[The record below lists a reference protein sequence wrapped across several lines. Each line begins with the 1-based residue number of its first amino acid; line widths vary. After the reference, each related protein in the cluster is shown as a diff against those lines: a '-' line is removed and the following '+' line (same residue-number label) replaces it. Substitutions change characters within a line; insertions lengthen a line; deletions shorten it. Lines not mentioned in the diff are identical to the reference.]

1 MSEDMTGCSTTRLPD
16 RNRFGDHLHDPA
28 RCRRGTPSPLSIAT
42 PCHATARRE
51 YSQDMTHQQN
61 PRTSAL
67 RALFDDYKAG
77 KVTRRQ
83 FTERAALSAL
93 GVGGAAFLANAGA
106 ASAKPLGGFA
116 FAAQDATPA
125 AGASGR
131 PEVGTENQ
139 TRGEG
144 GDVRLIQWQA
154 PSLLSPLVAVGVKDF
169 LASCI
174 VVEPLMHYLPDATLT
189 PNLVKEV
196 PSVEN
201 GLLAED
207 LTSVTYNLLEGVT
220 WSDGEPFTA
229 DDVVFTWQ
237 WVMDKD
243 NASVNYGS
251 FEPIENIE
259 AVDDVTVTVTFSS
272 PNPNWF
278 EAHAGT
284 STGYVYPKHILEGGG
299 QEANDAYA
307 LNPIG
312 TGPYVVESFSPN
324 DSVTYV
330 PNENYREPN
339 KPFFGRVLLKGG
351 GDAASAARAVIQT
364 GEYDFAWNLQVEP
377 AIINDMMA
385 GDNTTGIAKVT
396 PGANVER
403 INFNFSDPNTEVDG
417 QRSEINTPHP
427 FLTDDAVRQAI
438 CSAVNREQIANEF
451 YGEGNPAAKN
461 ILSGIPALESPN
473 TDFTYDADAANQMLE
488 DAGWTGD
495 GTRAKDGVELKVVY
509 ATSVNQVR
517 QKTQAVVKSN
527 LEDIGIAVQLEQ
539 IDAGIYFDSA
549 AGNEQNISHFYWDFD
564 MYQSVPTNPT
574 PISYME
580 GWYAGEDNFNVAQ
593 KSNEWQGQ
601 NYSRWVNKDF
611 DALLDASRTEP
622 DPEKLADLFIQMNDM
637 LINNNVILPLVVV
650 GSRTGIGNRLN
661 EENLALGAFS
671 YNYWNIANWNLAEG
685 AEPV

>member
-1 MSEDMTGCSTTRLPD
+1 MV
-16 RNRFGDHLHDPA
+16 PA
-28 RCRRGTPSPLSIAT
+28 RDSATVLASATPST
-42 PCHATARRE
+42 ATARTKEHR
-51 YSQDMTHQQN
+51 QNMTDKQT
-61 PRTSAL
+61 PRNSAL

-77 KVTRRQ
+77 RVTRRQ
-83 FTERAALSAL
+83 FTERAAMSAL
-93 GVGGAAFLANAGA
+93 GIGGAAFLANAGG

-116 FAAQDATPA
+116 FAQNATPA
-125 AGASGR
+125 AGGGR

-139 TRGEG
+139 ERGSG
-144 GDVRLIQWQA
+144 GDLRLIQWQA
-154 PSLLSPLVAVGVKDF
+154 PSLLSPHVAVGVKDF
-169 LASCI
+169 LAACI

-237 WVMDKD
+237 WVMDEA
-243 NASVNYGS
+243 NGSVNFQS
-251 FEPIENIE
+251 FVPIEKIE
-259 AVDDVTVTVTFSS
+259 AVDPVTAKVTFKA

-284 STGYVYPKHILEGGG
+284 STGYVYPKHILDGGG
-299 QEANDAYA
+299 KEANDAFA
-307 LNPIG
+307 LKPIG
-312 TGPYVVESFSPN
+312 TGPYVVDSFSPN
-324 DSVTYV
+324 DSVTYL

-377 AIINDMMA
+377 AIIEDMMK
-385 GDNTTGIAKVT
+385 GDNTYGVAKVT

-403 INFNFSDPNTEVDG
+403 INFNFSDPNKEVDG
-417 QRSEINTPHP
+417 QKSELNTPHP
-427 FLTDDAVRQAI
+427 FLTDDAVRKAI
-438 CSAVNREQIANEF
+438 DTAVNRDQIANEF
-451 YGEGNPAAKN
+451 YGEGNPPAKN

-473 TDFTYDADAANQMLE
+473 TSYTFDTEAAKKILD

-495 GTRAKDGVELKVVY
+495 GTRSKDGVELKVTY

-517 QKTQAVVKSN
+517 QKTQAVVKKN
-527 LEDIGIAVQLEQ
+527 LEDIGFEVTLEQ

-549 AGNEQNISHFYWDFD
+549 AGNDQNISHFYWDFD
-564 MYQSVPTNPT
+564 MYQSVPSNPT

-580 GWYAGEDNFNVAQ
+580 GWYAGKDNDNVAQ

-601 NYSRWVNKDF
+601 NYSRWINPDF
-611 DALLDASRTEP
+611 DKLLDSARTEP

-637 LINNNVILPLVVV
+637 LIDNNVILPLVVV
-650 GSRTGIGNRLN
+650 GSRTGIGNRLR

-685 AEPV
+685 QEPA

>member
-1 MSEDMTGCSTTRLPD
+1 MSDQQ
-16 RNRFGDHLHDPA
+16 
-28 RCRRGTPSPLSIAT
+28 TP
-42 PCHATARRE
+42 R
-51 YSQDMTHQQN
+51 D
-61 PRTSAL
+61 SAL
-67 RALFDDYKAG
+67 RRLFDDYKAG

-116 FAAQDATPA
+116 FAQSTPEA
-125 AGASGR
+125 AGAAGR

-144 GDVRLIQWQA
+144 GDVRIIQWQA
-154 PSLLSPLVAVGVKDF
+154 PSILSPHVAVGVKDF
-169 LASCI
+169 LAACL
-174 VVEPLMHYLPDATLT
+174 VMEPLMHYLPDATLT

-201 GLLAED
+201 GLLAAD

-220 WSDGEPFTA
+220 WSDGEPLTA
-229 DDVVFTWQ
+229 EDVVFTWE
-237 WVMDKD
+237 WVMNED
-243 NASVNYGS
+243 NASVNFGS
-251 FEPIENIE
+251 FEPIANIE
-259 AVDDVTVTVTFSS
+259 AVDDVTVTVTFTD

-284 STGYVYPKHILEGGG
+284 STGYVYPKHVLEAEGAHD
-299 QEANDAYA
+299 QFI

-324 DSVTYV
+324 DSVNYI

-377 AIINDMMA
+377 AIIEEMMA
-385 GDNTTGIAKVT
+385 GDDTYGKAIVT

-438 CSAVNREQIANEF
+438 CTAVNRQQIADEF
-451 YGEGNPAAKN
+451 YGEGNPPASN

-473 TDFTYDADAANQMLE
+473 TSWTFDTEAANQILE

-495 GTRAKDGVELKVVY
+495 GTRSKDGVELSVSY

-517 QKTQAVVKSN
+517 QKTQAVVKAN
-527 LEDIGIAVQLEQ
+527 LEEIGFAVQLEQ
-539 IDAGIYFDSA
+539 VDAGIYFDSA
-549 AGNEQNISHFYWDFD
+549 AGNDQNISHFYWDFH
-564 MYQSVPTNPT
+564 MYQSVPSNPT

-593 KSNEWQGQ
+593 ADNQWQGQ
-601 NYSRWVNKDF
+601 NYARWVNADY
-611 DALLDASRTEP
+611 DALLDAARVEP
-622 DPEKLADLFIQMNDM
+622 DPEALADLFIQMNDI
-637 LINNNVILPLVVV
+637 LIENNVILPLVVV
-650 GSRTGIGNRLN
+650 GGRTGIGDRLR

-671 YNYWNIANWNLAEG
+671 YNYWNIANWNLADG
-685 AEPV
+685 QEPV

>member
-1 MSEDMTGCSTTRLPD
+1 
-16 RNRFGDHLHDPA
+16 
-28 RCRRGTPSPLSIAT
+28 
-42 PCHATARRE
+42 
-51 YSQDMTHQQN
+51 MTHQQN

-154 PSLLSPLVAVGVKDF
+154 PSLLSPHVAVGVKDF